1 MGQRWYILVQ
11 DTTPSNDYE
20 RQEQTVFMNYFLAY
34 MGVENAAGRGFQME

>member
-20 RQEQTVFMNYFLAY
+20 RQEQTVLTNFFISANLLVLV
-34 MGVENAAGRGFQME
+34 GTGPS